1 MKMKRFNEISANTD
15 LYTRIKLAP
24 MNQRDREVAL
34 HALRTADAIVNG
46 IDWMMNGVKQLV
58 AKVFEKP
65 VSLRHSH

>member
-34 HALRTADAIVNG
+34 HALRTADAIIDGVESVVNG
-46 IDWMMNGVKQLV
+46 IKHLI
-58 AKVFEKP
+58 AKISEKP
-65 VSLRHSH
+65 ASLRHSH